1 MASDKNVG
9 NNMDTEV
16 VVDMD
21 TDLEADPDS
30 VAEARD
36 LGLAEL
42 EGGRETLLATN
53 AMDIEVAGEEVV
65 VDIVAVVDNAA
76 AAAVVDIDNMENM
89 VAAVGWIS
97 FKWVGWLAFGSAGS
111 GSACDIAD
119 VGGHTTE
126 DKIKS
131 VINQHS
137 IIRSR
142 NIIIYS
148 SEIGKTSNR
157 VVSYLLLSSYSC
169 LFLETVVNRKMWKNN
184 N

>member
-53 AMDIEVAGEEVV
+53 AMDIEVAGEEDV
-65 VDIVAVVDNAA
+65 VDIVAVVNNT

-97 FKWVGWLAFGSAGS
+97 FKWVGWLDFGSAGS

-131 VINQHS
+131 IIYKHS
-137 IIRSR
+137 IIRFR
-142 NIIIYS
+142 NIIYK
-148 SEIGKTSNR
+148 SETGKTSKD
-157 VVSYLLLSSYSC
+157 VVLCLLLSTHHNCTEC
-169 LFLETVVNRKMWKNN
+169 LSLNYFCT
-184 N
+184 

>member
-16 VVDMD
+16 VVDMN

-65 VDIVAVVDNAA
+65 VDIVAVVDNT
-76 AAAVVDIDNMENM
+76 AAAVVDIDNM

-97 FKWVGWLAFGSAGS
+97 FKWVGWFSLWL
-111 GSACDIAD
+111 CW
-119 VGGHTTE
+119 
-126 DKIKS
+126 
-131 VINQHS
+131 
-137 IIRSR
+137 IR
-142 NIIIYS
+142 
-148 SEIGKTSNR
+148 
-157 VVSYLLLSSYSC
+157 VC
-169 LFLETVVNRKMWKNN
+169 LRH
-184 N
+184 

>member
-65 VDIVAVVDNAA
+65 VDIVAVVD
-76 AAAVVDIDNMENM
+76 IDNMENM

-97 FKWVGWLAFGSAGS
+97 FKWVGWFSLWF
-111 GSACDIAD
+111 CW
-119 VGGHTTE
+119 
-126 DKIKS
+126 
-131 VINQHS
+131 
-137 IIRSR
+137 IR
-142 NIIIYS
+142 
-148 SEIGKTSNR
+148 
-157 VVSYLLLSSYSC
+157 VC
-169 LFLETVVNRKMWKNN
+169 LRH
-184 N
+184 